1 MRRLV
6 IFVIVG
12 INILF
17 SGVTAAEKI
26 FFAKYTVNNIIID
39 GADDGVAWKQADSI
53 SFNGLKQ
60 GSENTVC
67 VKSLWNEDFLYFL
80 FKVTD
85 TNLQAH
91 QTEQDHPEL
100 FLDDMVEFL
109 IDTTNDKDSCWNETK
124 IVYHINLNGIK
135 KDDRGTSGCI
145 SNPAWNG
152 NAVYAVKLFGTLND
166 QRNKDVGYQ
175 VEVAVPWSDINQ
187 LPVKNLVLGVNFAN
201 GDNDNN
207 GRELFD
213 WLGIFPFRSPHL
225 FGNLVLKE

>member
-1 MRRLV
+1 MYRL
-6 IFVIVG
+6 IFLIIG
-12 INILF
+12 INVLF
-17 SGVTAAEKI
+17 SGVKANEKV
-26 FFAKYTVNNIIID
+26 FYADYTESNIIID
-39 GADDGVAWKQADSI
+39 GNESEIAWRQTDSI
-53 SFNGLKQ
+53 GFNGFNH
-60 GSENTVC
+60 GSENTVY
-67 VKSLWNEDFLYFL
+67 VKSLWNDDFLYFL

-85 TNLQAH
+85 TNLQSH

-100 FLDDMVEFL
+100 FLDDMVELL
-109 IDTTNDKDSCWNETK
+109 IDTNNDKDSCWNETK
-124 IVYHINLNGIK
+124 IVYHINLSGIK
-135 KDDRGTSGCI
+135 KDDRGTSGCK
-145 SNPAWNG
+145 SNPVWNG

-166 QRNKDVGYQ
+166 QRDKDVGYQ